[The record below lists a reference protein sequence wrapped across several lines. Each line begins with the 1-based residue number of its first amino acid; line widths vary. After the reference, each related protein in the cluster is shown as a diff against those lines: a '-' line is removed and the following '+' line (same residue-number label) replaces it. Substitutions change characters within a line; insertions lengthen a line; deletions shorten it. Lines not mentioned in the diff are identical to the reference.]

1 MYGACLAPGKL
12 TKSLLSCLPS
22 FSSPLTH
29 VHAPLLLPASFPSSR
44 LWSHECAVL
53 STCTKPMKQDRLSQS
68 LWPCNKSLQDLVAS
82 DKGHVQSVGESAFCT
97 GLGGGGIQGRKVK
110 LLSRVRFF
118 VAPWT
123 AACQGASISMGLSM
137 EPPFSKT
144 ASIHGV
150 LQARILEWVGIFFS
164 RGSSPPW
171 ARTWVSRTADRLPSE
186 PPLLYLVRVGVDL
199 EAGAASGLER
209 RAWNHQGS
217 STI

>member
-29 VHAPLLLPASFPSSR
+29 VHAPLLLPGSLASSR

-97 GLGGGGIQGRKVK
+97 GLGGGGIRGRKVK
-110 LLSRVRFF
+110 LLNHVRFF
-118 VAPWT
+118 VAPRT
-123 AACQGASISMGLSM
+123 AACQGASISMGFSM

-144 ASIHGV
+144 ASTMG
-150 LQARILEWVGIFFS
+150 FS
-164 RGSSPPW
+164 RQEYWSGLAFSSPG
-171 ARTWVSRTADRLPSE
+171 DLPH
-186 PPLLYLVRVGVDL
+186 P
-199 EAGAASGLER
+199 GLEP
-209 RAWNHQGS
+209 GS
-217 STI
+217 LGLQTGSRLSHLCSIC